1 MDVSLLDFNYSGSF
15 WTKDLEGLMMNDMH
29 LFWYIKTQ
37 TNNSAIAHEQCFLF
51 IYLFFDSA
59 SSGNEHKLS
68 HFFNVTITVSIVFA
82 N

>member
-1 MDVSLLDFNYSGSF
+1 MDVSLLDFNYSGAF
-15 WTKDLEGLMMNDMH
+15 WTKDLEGMMMNDMH

-37 TNNSAIAHEQCFLF
+37 TNNNAIAHEQCFF
-51 IYLFFDSA
+51 FFDSA
-59 SSGNEHKLS
+59 SSGNEQKLS